1 MKFARIAV
9 LAIAVIAG
17 GMAAL
22 LVGGDKPPPAKH
34 VVEAAPTSEVL
45 VVTADIP
52 MGQVLAAN
60 QLEWRAWPEAG
71 ASGFI
76 TKSSQPG
83 ALEEI
88 TGSIARQPMVSGE
101 PIRMQKVVKADGS
114 GFMAAIL
121 PAGMRA
127 VATEISAETGAGG
140 FILPNDRVDVIL
152 TRKEENSGN
161 GNGGD
166 AGEKFSTS
174 TILTNVRVL
183 AIDQAASEQDGQ
195 KVVVGRVATLEL
207 LPRQAEVLALARQL
221 GTLSLALRALVDANP
236 ALAGAGPETADAK
249 TTNGM
254 TVIRFGVTTNSIER

>member
-22 LVGGDKPPPAKH
+22 LVGGDKPPPAPQ
-34 VVEAAPTSEVL
+34 VVKAAATSEVL
-45 VVTADIP
+45 VATADIP
-52 MGQVLAAN
+52 MGQVIAAN
-60 QLEWRAWPEAG
+60 ALEWRAWPEAG
-71 ASGFI
+71 SSGFI
-76 TKSSQPG
+76 TRTSQPG
-83 ALEEI
+83 AMEEV
-88 TGSIARQPMVSGE
+88 TGSIARQPIVSGE
-101 PIRMQKVVKADGS
+101 PIRMQKIVKADGS

-152 TRKEENSGN
+152 TRKEENRSN
-161 GNGGD
+161 NDNGGNT
-166 AGEKFSTS
+166 EQFSTS

-183 AIDQAASEQDGQ
+183 AIDQAVAEKDGE
-195 KVVVGRVATLEL
+195 KVAVGRVATLEL
-207 LPRQAEVLALARQL
+207 LPRQAEILALARQL
-221 GTLSLALRALVDANP
+221 GTLSLTLRALVDANP
-236 ALAGAGPETADAK
+236 NLAGAGPEAADAK